1 MFKLRSIAAALALA
15 AVLSPAAYAASSD
28 KTFTISNTG
37 DGPLTITV
45 AAQPISGNP
54 TEFALLSGHNC
65 TTVAAGG
72 SCAMTVRFTP
82 TGSGTRTAA
91 ALNFTTNGTNGGA
104 HSIALSGT
112 GGASC
117 TAGKQVYSYTGYD
130 QVATVPAGCSTAT
143 IKAWGAGG
151 GVGTYAAV
159 CSGAGGFAQRTVTG
173 LTTGDNLV
181 VMVGRG
187 GTGYSASYGGGGA
200 GALSGSAY
208 GGSGGGLSGVFV
220 GSKSQ
225 TNALVI
231 AGGGG
236 GTYLSTVGGAGGGAS
251 GLDAKGMGGTQTAG
265 GAPGTIPLTG
275 GGGVA
280 GSALQGGYGT
290 KYLGGGGT
298 GGGGG
303 YFGGGGAGWYGGGGG
318 SGYAPGG
325 TLITGSGATVAN
337 SSDSDYT
344 SGIGN
349 GACAKTASGQN
360 GRVVLIWQ

>member
-1 MFKLRSIAAALALA
+1 
-15 AVLSPAAYAASSD
+15 
-28 KTFTISNTG
+28 
-37 DGPLTITV
+37 
-45 AAQPISGNP
+45 
-54 TEFALLSGHNC
+54 
-65 TTVAAGG
+65 
-72 SCAMTVRFTP
+72 MTVRFTP
-82 TGSGTRTAA
+82 TGSGTRAA
-91 ALNFTTNGTNGGA
+91 ASLNFNSNGTNGGA
-104 HSIALSGT
+104 HSIALSG
-112 GGASC
+112 GRGESC

-275 GGGVA
+275 GGGC
-280 GSALQGGYGT
+280 SRLS
-290 KYLGGGGT
+290 LT
-298 GGGGG
+298 GRLRYKVPGRRRN
-303 YFGGGGAGWYGGGGG
+303 GWWRG
-318 SGYAPGG
+318 
-325 TLITGSGATVAN
+325 LFRRRWRRLVRRR
-337 SSDSDYT
+337 
-344 SGIGN
+344 
-349 GACAKTASGQN
+349 
-360 GRVVLIWQ
+360 GRQRVRPRRHLNNR